1 MKKVMLVDDEIFITE
16 GLISII
22 NWNQLGIEVVQTAQ
36 NGEEALQKF
45 QDNPVDIIVTDINM
59 PLKTGLEL
67 VKEINELNDKV
78 KFIILSG
85 YDEFSYAKKAI
96 EYGVE
101 DYILKP
107 VDEEELEC
115 ALKKLLDNMA
125 KEKKM
130 LNKGLDKTE
139 KWLTFL
145 NNKSGI
151 ENIKAIK
158 NEIHLSL
165 ERENYTISHLF
176 IDTNEKKDL
185 YVNIDSYLEK
195 VFNHEYEVIYCLD
208 GHSLIINSWDK
219 DMTDIE
225 IFEKYNSLK
234 ELLKNNLNYNV
245 FISVGCRV
253 NSINE
258 VRKSYI
264 SSKKLKKYML
274 TEGMNRVIN
283 ENSISTIN
291 YKGMNFKGELEQIN
305 KLMIEKNSTGLK
317 ESVEKIFNHE
327 DLTPKNIYEFSI
339 KILLLID
346 SVLEEFNVDKKYERE
361 NLYEAITELCNE
373 NTRENIM
380 TFIIRELEEFIQT
393 VSKETIKYSPVVQQ
407 IVNAVNERYYEE
419 LSLKTLAH
427 QYNINS
433 SYLGQIF
440 NKEVGCSFSD
450 YLNKTKNMKAKQLI
464 LETNMKINDIAKEV
478 GYTDSSYFYRKF
490 KKFFGVSPSN
500 LREMKN
506 Y

>member
-1 MKKVMLVDDEIFITE
+1 
-16 GLISII
+16 
-22 NWNQLGIEVVQTAQ
+22 
-36 NGEEALQKF
+36 
-45 QDNPVDIIVTDINM
+45 
-59 PLKTGLEL
+59 
-67 VKEINELNDKV
+67 
-78 KFIILSG
+78 
-85 YDEFSYAKKAI
+85 
-96 EYGVE
+96 
-101 DYILKP
+101 
-107 VDEEELEC
+107 
-115 ALKKLLDNMA
+115 
-125 KEKKM
+125 
-130 LNKGLDKTE
+130 
-139 KWLTFL
+139 
-145 NNKSGI
+145 
-151 ENIKAIK
+151 
-158 NEIHLSL
+158 
-165 ERENYTISHLF
+165 
-176 IDTNEKKDL
+176 
-185 YVNIDSYLEK
+185 
-195 VFNHEYEVIYCLD
+195 
-208 GHSLIINSWDK
+208 
-219 DMTDIE
+219 
-225 IFEKYNSLK
+225 
-234 ELLKNNLNYNV
+234 
-245 FISVGCRV
+245 
-253 NSINE
+253 
-258 VRKSYI
+258 
-264 SSKKLKKYML
+264 ML

>member
-225 IFEKYNSLK
+225 IF
-234 ELLKNNLNYNV
+234 
-245 FISVGCRV
+245 
-253 NSINE
+253 
-258 VRKSYI
+258 
-264 SSKKLKKYML
+264 
-274 TEGMNRVIN
+274 
-283 ENSISTIN
+283 
-291 YKGMNFKGELEQIN
+291 
-305 KLMIEKNSTGLK
+305 
-317 ESVEKIFNHE
+317 
-327 DLTPKNIYEFSI
+327 
-339 KILLLID
+339 
-346 SVLEEFNVDKKYERE
+346 
-361 NLYEAITELCNE
+361 
-373 NTRENIM
+373 
-380 TFIIRELEEFIQT
+380 
-393 VSKETIKYSPVVQQ
+393 
-407 IVNAVNERYYEE
+407 
-419 LSLKTLAH
+419 
-427 QYNINS
+427 
-433 SYLGQIF
+433 
-440 NKEVGCSFSD
+440 
-450 YLNKTKNMKAKQLI
+450 
-464 LETNMKINDIAKEV
+464 
-478 GYTDSSYFYRKF
+478 
-490 KKFFGVSPSN
+490 
-500 LREMKN
+500 
-506 Y
+506 